1 MEEGSRLRQIAN
13 LSIVSGEKQFKRLSI
28 LFEVNRYYA
37 YSYISKNEL
46 EKARLYLDKCEEEF
60 PYLDQTNMPL
70 HYELKAFY
78 YWKLKEYDL
87 AYKNI
92 NKAIEEVGSVALT
105 SKELNYFVMK
115 ADILKEWGKKDEA
128 YDLFKVIYTLNDS
141 ISRNDIKSQMI
152 AIESIQK
159 VSTLE
164 SELQLQVAKVYY
176 FRVILAAGTLSIIL
190 ILIILF
196 VIWRSNR
203 KLRERNKELYKGHK
217 KAQEIYKEL
226 DKLRIENN
234 FLKEKPDPQQ
244 LIIHKL
250 DTYMRKSQAF
260 LDPNITRDQ
269 IAIALGTNRQYL
281 LEAIREIKN
290 QAVSEY
296 ICSLR
301 LEYTYNQIVNNR
313 DISIS
318 EVFAQSGFTNRSYF
332 NREFKREFGMPPSEL
347 QSIANEEEELN

>member
-1 MEEGSRLRQIAN
+1 
-13 LSIVSGEKQFKRLSI
+13 
-28 LFEVNRYYA
+28 
-37 YSYISKNEL
+37 
-46 EKARLYLDKCEEEF
+46 
-60 PYLDQTNMPL
+60 
-70 HYELKAFY
+70 
-78 YWKLKEYDL
+78 
-87 AYKNI
+87 
-92 NKAIEEVGSVALT
+92 
-105 SKELNYFVMK
+105 
-115 ADILKEWGKKDEA
+115 
-128 YDLFKVIYTLNDS
+128 
-141 ISRNDIKSQMI
+141 MI

-347 QSIANEEEELN
+347 QAIANEEEELN